1 MWKVIKLSGCIKW
14 LKLNA
19 EGNQHR
25 VKQVEESCCELSC
38 GNKVSDAWIA
48 EAKEIKMKLVT
59 NSLFQLTSKKVLK
72 NFHCTIIKNYGMI
85 IVVMLY

>member
-38 GNKVSDAWIA
+38 GNKVSDAW
-48 EAKEIKMKLVT
+48 
-59 NSLFQLTSKKVLK
+59 NSL
-72 NFHCTIIKNYGMI
+72 
-85 IVVMLY
+85 